1 MNASTPSDHS
11 AASQKAATHPALA
24 QPRKKRRWWLYLLGG
39 AAALVVLLIGLLIAA
54 ASYWNSLLRT
64 YSSPEPMELPKVAVS
79 PRRAIELRDA
89 WREFVVRASSQ
100 NALSEFRVSAEDLN
114 AMIADMGGLRDRV
127 VLGIQG
133 SDLTAQFS
141 FPVPGGNPQMQGRY
155 FNGRARFA
163 LTFTDGQFRVTLTN
177 IEVNGKPI
185 PHWLFRRLKKRNFA
199 DRLVNNPGA
208 AVLFQKLERV
218 EVRDGFI
225 TFTPQ
230 GKL

>member
-1 MNASTPSDHS
+1 MNASTPPEPG
-11 AASQKAATHPALA
+11 AAPLKAAVHPALA
-24 QPRKKRRWWLYLLGG
+24 KPRKKRRWWLYLLGG
-39 AAALVVLLIGLLIAA
+39 AAGLVVVLIALLIAA

-64 YSSPEPMELPKVAVS
+64 YSSPEPMELPKVEVS

-114 AMIADMGGLRDRV
+114 AMLGDMGPLRDRV
-127 VLGIQG
+127 VLGIEG

-141 FPVPGGNPQMQGRY
+141 FPVPGGNPRMQGRY

-163 LTFTDGQFRVTLTN
+163 LTFADGQFRVTLTRMD
-177 IEVNGKPI
+177 VNGKPI

-208 AVLFQKLERV
+208 AVLFQKLEKV
-218 EVRDGFI
+218 EVRDGTI
-225 TFTPQ
+225 TFTP
-230 GKL
+230 KVRL